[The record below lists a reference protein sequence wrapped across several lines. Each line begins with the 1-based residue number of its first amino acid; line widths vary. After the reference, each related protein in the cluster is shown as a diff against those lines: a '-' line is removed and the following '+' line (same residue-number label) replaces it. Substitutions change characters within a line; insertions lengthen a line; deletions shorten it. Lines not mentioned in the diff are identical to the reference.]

1 MQKDTDLFPIR
12 CPNCGHDFKE
22 IGRLKSGLDLRCPAC
37 NATIRYEL
45 SKVLRAMGQ
54 LRRGLYD
61 FSGGIFTTVV
71 NIQHRD

>member
-22 IGRLKSGLDLRCPAC
+22 EIGRLKSGLDLRCPAC
-37 NATIRYEL
+37 NTTIRYEA

-61 FSGGIFTTVV
+61 FSGGILTTV
-71 NIQHRD
+71 IQHRG